1 MRPADLRFFPLA
13 WPFVLGLLFLRGLV
27 IALIEMGIREDAYAK
42 IRGNRRDLF
51 AVLSLSLLGRYG
63 NILVAHLPGA
73 TSGVWGAT
81 I

>member
-1 MRPADLRFFPLA
+1 M
-13 WPFVLGLLFLRGLV
+13 
-27 IALIEMGIREDAYAK
+27 IALIEMGILEDTNGK
-42 IRGNRRDLF
+42 IGGNRRDLF

-73 TSGVWGAT
+73 ASGLWEAT